1 MAEKKSFMLYQ
12 NYETIF
18 EELDMRQRGELI
30 SAIFAYTGG
39 NSDAARGMKGAL
51 RMAFVCIKDGIDRD
65 RASYL
70 ARCEQNAQNA
80 RRRKSDGKRSL
91 ASAADNDNDN
101 EHDHD
106 NEHERDNDHEHDN
119 DLDLERSIAPQK
131 GARSAE
137 KKSER
142 GRSGRGAKRELSSF
156 DTDDFFEAALK
167 RAERP
172 DAFTSGSF

>member
-18 EELDMRQRGELI
+18 EELDMKQRGELI

-39 NSDAARGMKGAL
+39 NSDAAKGMRGAL

-101 EHDHD
+101 DHDHD
-106 NEHERDNDHEHDN
+106 HDHEHDHEH
-119 DLDLERSIAPQK
+119 DLDHERSVAPQR
-131 GARSAE
+131 GARSAQ

-142 GRSGRGAKRELSSF
+142 GRSGRGAAMALSSF

-167 RAERP
+167 RSERP